1 MLLDKTGAL
10 RPDPWRHLGDDEPAP
25 DGEAV
30 MISFKR
36 WRAERERW
44 LDRTAPLG
52 LRLPNDVAPATIAP
66 ALGRFTLIALSFPR
80 FVDGRAYTQARL
92 LRGRFGFRGE
102 LRAIG
107 NVLRDQLLFMA
118 RCGFDSFEVD
128 AERARAEDWPAA
140 FREFDLF
147 YQPANDRAE
156 PILWRRLRSWQPAAE

>member
-1 MLLDKTGAL
+1 MLLDKTGSL
-10 RPDPWRHLGDDEPAP
+10 RPDSWRHLGDDEPAT
-25 DGEAV
+25 DSEAAT
-30 MISFKR
+30 ISSQR
-36 WRAERERW
+36 WQAERERW
-44 LDRTAPLG
+44 LDRRAPLG
-52 LRLPNDVAPATIAP
+52 LRLANDVAPATIAP
-66 ALGRFTLIALSFPR
+66 ALDRFAVIVLSFPR

-102 LRAIG
+102 LRAAG

-128 AERARAEDWPAA
+128 AERARSEDWPVA

-156 PILWRRLRSWQPAAE
+156 PILWRRLRSWQTAAQ